1 MTFVE
6 AFEKI
11 KKSSRKDIVDYKDCA
26 IQVKLIDDDAHGI
39 MYIAVRNSVVH
50 IEPYDYVD
58 NDATIEILSKDL
70 VRILSGRLKLG
81 TAIQKE
87 LVKIS
92 GNIESIDVFNVI
104 VNKITHSKT

>member
-1 MTFVE
+1 MTFIE

-11 KKSSRKDIVDYKDCA
+11 KKSSKKDIVDYKDCA

-58 NDATIEILSKDL
+58 NDLTIEILSKDL
-70 VRILSGRLKLG
+70 VRVLSGRLKVD
-81 TAIQKE
+81 TALKKG
-87 LVKIS
+87 LLKTS
-92 GNIESIDVFNVI
+92 NDSDV
-104 VNKITHSKT
+104 VNALSLIAGK

>member
-1 MTFVE
+1 MTFIE

-11 KKSSRKDIVDYKDCA
+11 KKSSKKDIVDYKDCA

-58 NDATIEILSKDL
+58 NNLTIEILSKDL
-70 VRILSGRLKLG
+70 VRILSGRLKVD
-81 TAIQKE
+81 TALKKG
-87 LVKIS
+87 LLNTS
-92 GNIESIDVFNVI
+92 NDSDVINVLSLI
-104 VNKITHSKT
+104 AGK

>member
-1 MTFVE
+1 MTFIE

-11 KKSSRKDIVDYKDCA
+11 KKSSKKDIVNYKDCA

-58 NDATIEILSKDL
+58 NDLTIEILSKDL
-70 VRILSGRLKLG
+70 VRILSGRLKVD
-81 TAIQKE
+81 TALKKG
-87 LVKIS
+87 LLKTS
-92 GNIESIDVFNVI
+92 NNSDVINVLSLI
-104 VNKITHSKT
+104 AGK

>member
-1 MTFVE
+1 MTFIE

-11 KKSSRKDIVDYKDCA
+11 KKSSKKDIVDYKDCA

-58 NDATIEILSKDL
+58 NNLIIEILSKDL
-70 VRILSGRLKLG
+70 VRVLSGRLKVD
-81 TAIQKE
+81 TAFKKG
-87 LVKIS
+87 LLKTS
-92 GNIESIDVFNVI
+92 NDSDVVNVLSLI
-104 VNKITHSKT
+104 AGK